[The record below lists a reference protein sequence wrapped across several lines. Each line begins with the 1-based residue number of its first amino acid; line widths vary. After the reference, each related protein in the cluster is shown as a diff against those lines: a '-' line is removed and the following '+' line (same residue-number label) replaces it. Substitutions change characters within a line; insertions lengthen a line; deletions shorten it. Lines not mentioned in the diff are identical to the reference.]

1 MNPFD
6 AALSLFRRHIFFK
19 YIAATL
25 ILGILGNAVV
35 LVLYLQY
42 RKTDQSGQIA
52 AEIATVANRLARPA
66 SDLLRAGDIPKS
78 RELLSIFAAY
88 PYVICTDLR
97 IEASEAPAVSWP
109 VIGCSRIRKPGRS
122 IDVSLPGVGTAA
134 SMHVRIDPVVLTNR
148 LTREFAVLA
157 LLGTIGG
164 LALTLAGIAAFLWF
178 INRPLK
184 LLLTAIEQFEQEGV
198 PRHADY
204 HSNDEIGKLISS
216 YNSMLDRET
225 ERVTEIREAHESILD
240 SVNYATRIQRGLLP
254 THSQLSEAF
263 AEHSVLWQPR
273 DLVGGDIYW
282 INTRKQGTTIAIV
295 DCTGHGV
302 PGGFM
307 SMLAIASLERILSE
321 DDSLS
326 PAAIL
331 TRLSDL
337 TKGLLNQYSTD
348 ARSNDG
354 MDAAICMIDRDS
366 GSGVFAGA
374 HLSLTICS
382 EQGTSRI
389 RGDRLSLG
397 YADTPGNPQFQE
409 TRFALSADTRL
420 LLHTD
425 GIIDQVGG
433 ARGIAFGYKRFASI
447 VRQHRAD
454 SLTTLT
460 EALEREFAEYAA
472 GEPRRDD
479 LTVLAFRPALSAASA
494 GVAAQATLPAEN
506 AV

>member
-1 MNPFD
+1 MQLPD
-6 AALSLFRRHIFFK
+6 AVLSLFRRRIVVK
-19 YIAATL
+19 YLAATL
-25 ILGILGNAVV
+25 VLGILGNAVV
-35 LVLYLQY
+35 LLLYLQY
-42 RKTDQSGQIA
+42 RKADQSGQIA

-66 SDLLRAGDIPKS
+66 ADLIRGGNVAGS

-97 IEASEAPAVSWP
+97 LEASDVPAVSWP
-109 VIGCSRIRKPGRS
+109 LIGCSRIRKPGRD
-122 IDVSLPGVGTAA
+122 IDVSLPGVGSAA
-134 SMHVRIDPVVLTNR
+134 SLQVRIDPVILDNR
-148 LTREFAVLA
+148 LKAEFAVLA
-157 LLGTIGG
+157 LLGTVGG

-178 INRPLK
+178 INRPLT
-184 LLLTAIEQFEQEGV
+184 LLLAAIKQFEQEGL
-198 PRHADY
+198 PRHANY
-204 HSNDEIGKLISS
+204 HADDEIGKVISS

-225 ERVTEIREAHESILD
+225 ARVAEIREAHESILD
-240 SVNYATRIQRGLLP
+240 SVTYATRIQRGLLP
-254 THSQLSEAF
+254 TDAQLSRAF
-263 AEHSVLWQPR
+263 AEYSVLWQPR

-282 INTRKQGTTIAIV
+282 INTRRQGTTIAIL

-337 TKGLLNQYSTD
+337 TKGLLNQSSTD

-354 MDAAICMIDRDS
+354 MDAAICMIDKDACS
-366 GSGVFAGA
+366 ATFAGA
-374 HLSLTICS
+374 YLSLTICS

-389 RGDRLSLG
+389 RGDRMSLG
-397 YADTPGNPQFQE
+397 YADTPWGAQFQE
-409 TRFALSADTRL
+409 TRVALTADTRL

-433 ARGIAFGYKRFASI
+433 ARRIAFGYRRFAA
-447 VRQHRAD
+447 VVQQHRDD
-454 SLTTLT
+454 SLASMT
-460 EALEREFAEYAA
+460 EALERAFSDYAA
-472 GEPRRDD
+472 DEPRRDD
-479 LTVLAFRPALSAASA
+479 LTVLAFRPVLTAATTTAASSRT
-494 GVAAQATLPAEN
+494 VAEQ
-506 AV
+506 